1 MFGIVILLGTLSN
14 VALGN
19 FELKMLIHELIAVP
33 FIRRITSQPKTTYYP
48 MNHRKHNRYL
58 DLLLVTVWLFIGY
71 MPVINAMDINR
82 IVAVV
87 EDGVILESELNYQIY
102 NITSKLAASGT
113 QLPSADVIRQQVLE
127 RMIITKLQLQHAERA
142 GMTVDDQT
150 LQRSMTQLAR
160 QNNMSPE
167 EFRNVLRSEGMN
179 YSDFLDE
186 MRNELIMNQLRN
198 RLIHSR
204 ITVSDHEVQHFL
216 ETQGKAGLDQ
226 NIQFH
231 LAHILIATPEA
242 ASPTQIQQARN
253 RAEQVVAELGS
264 GKDFKQSAISFSDG
278 SQALNGGDLGWRRLS
293 QVPTIF
299 VDYVSSMQQGEIQG
313 PIRSASGFHIIKMIE
328 LKGIEKHVVVQ
339 TNVRHILLKTS
350 DLYSDED
357 ARKKL
362 VGLRERIVDGD
373 DFSKLARSHSDDK
386 GSALKGGG
394 LGWTNPGAFVPQFEE
409 AMAKLEPGHISQPVQ
424 TQFGWHLI
432 QVLERAEHD
441 NTSEYQK
448 NQAREEIRK
457 QKIEEETELWLRQL
471 RNEAY
476 VEIRLDKV

>member
-1 MFGIVILLGTLSN
+1 MTI
-14 VALGN
+14 
-19 FELKMLIHELIAVP
+19 
-33 FIRRITSQPKTTYYP
+33 
-48 MNHRKHNRYL
+48 
-58 DLLLVTVWLFIGY
+58 
-71 MPVINAMDINR
+71 AMDINR
-82 IVAVV
+82 IVAIV
-87 EDGVILESELNYQIY
+87 EDGVILESELNHQIY
-102 NITSKLAASGT
+102 NITNKLAASGT
-113 QLPSADVIRQQVLE
+113 QLPPAEVIRQQVLE

-142 GMTVDDQT
+142 GMTIDDQT
-150 LQRSMTQLAR
+150 LQRSIGQLAR

-179 YSDFLDE
+179 YSDFLRE

-204 ITVSDHEVQHFL
+204 ITVSDHEVEHFL

-226 NIQFH
+226 TTQFH

-242 ASPTQIQQARN
+242 ASPTQIQQARD
-253 RAEQVVAELGS
+253 RAEKIVAEIKN
-264 GKDFKQSAISFSDG
+264 GKDFKQSAVSLSDG

-299 VDYVSSMQQGEIQG
+299 VDYVSNMQQGEIQG

-328 LKGIEKHVVVQ
+328 LKGVGKHVVMQ

-350 DLYSDED
+350 DLFSDDD

-362 VGLRERIVDGD
+362 DGLRERIVDGD
-373 DFSKLARSHSDDK
+373 DFSKLARSNSDDK
-386 GSALKGGG
+386 SSALKGGN
-394 LGWTNPGAFVPQFEE
+394 LGWTNPGAFVPRFEE
-409 AMAKLEPGHISQPVQ
+409 AMAKLEPGEISQPVQ

-432 QVLERAEHD
+432 QVLGRAEHD

-457 QKIEEETELWLRQL
+457 QKIEEETELWLRRL

-476 VEIRLDKV
+476 VEIRLDKT